1 MEENVATLSSE
12 GKHMSLSDDDK
23 NWIASVIASA
33 IGASEA
39 RLTAKLESLPAQ
51 EDLERFATPQDLERF
66 ATREDLERFATRED
80 LEPFATR
87 QDLERFAT
95 REDLEPF
102 ATRQDLE
109 RFATR
114 QDLERVET
122 SLLTEFHKWASPMEQ
137 RMRTH
142 REALR
147 ALDLETARLDERIT
161 KLEPPPQ
168 QH

>member
-1 MEENVATLSSE
+1 
-12 GKHMSLSDDDK
+12 MSLTDDDK
-23 NWIASVIASA
+23 NWIASAIASA

-39 RLTAKLESLPAQ
+39 RLTHKLESLPGH
-51 EDLERFATPQDLERF
+51 
-66 ATREDLERFATRED
+66 
-80 LEPFATR
+80 
-87 QDLERFAT
+87 
-95 REDLEPF
+95 
-102 ATRQDLE
+102 QDLE

>member
-1 MEENVATLSSE
+1 MDQELRQY
-12 GKHMSLSDDDK
+12 LD
-23 NWIASVIASA
+23 
-33 IGASEA
+33 
-39 RLTAKLESLPAQ
+39 AKFSQVDAKFSQ
-51 EDLERFATPQDLERF
+51 MDAKFATK
-66 ATREDLERFATRED
+66 
-80 LEPFATR
+80 
-87 QDLERFAT
+87 
-95 REDLEPF
+95 
-102 ATRQDLE
+102 
-109 RFATR
+109 

-122 SLLTEFHKWASPMEQ
+122 ALLTEFHKWASPMEQ

>member
-1 MEENVATLSSE
+1 
-12 GKHMSLSDDDK
+12 MSLTDDDK
-23 NWIASVIASA
+23 NWIASAIASA

-39 RLTAKLESLPAQ
+39 RLTDKLESLPGH
-51 EDLERFATPQDLERF
+51 QDLERF
-66 ATREDLERFATRED
+66 ATRQDFERFATR
-80 LEPFATR
+80 L
-87 QDLERFAT
+87 DLER
-95 REDLEPF
+95 F